1 MLVLGVYRRKTNKY
15 GLGDEIPQDEKEVS
29 MRNAI
34 GATLVIALSSIAIG
48 CASGVSP
55 VTPGQLADTEATIRS
70 AEAAGA
76 FERAPDLL
84 QKARQALGAAQQAS
98 GKGDHTVARER
109 LLETTTYA
117 EAARARAQAE
127 QKKGEAAMV
136 RQQADEIELK
146 AKALQKQLQV
156 P

>member
-1 MLVLGVYRRKTNKY
+1 
-15 GLGDEIPQDEKEVS
+15 
-29 MRNAI
+29 MRNVI
-34 GATLVIALSSIAIG
+34 GPTLVITIASMAIG

-55 VTPGQLADTEATIRS
+55 VTPVQLAETEATIRS
-70 AEAAGA
+70 AESAGA

-98 GKGDHTVARER
+98 GRGDHKIAREH

-117 EAARARAQAE
+117 EAARARAEAE
-127 QKKGEAAMV
+127 QKKGESAML
-136 RQQADEIELK
+136 RQQADDLEAKATELK
-146 AKALQKQLQV
+146 KQLKN

>member
-1 MLVLGVYRRKTNKY
+1 
-15 GLGDEIPQDEKEVS
+15 
-29 MRNAI
+29 MRNVI
-34 GATLVIALSSIAIG
+34 GLSLIVALSSIAIG
-48 CASGVSP
+48 CASSGTP
-55 VTPGQLADTEATIRS
+55 VTPAQLAETEATIRS
-70 AEAAGA
+70 AESAGA

-84 QKARQALGAAQQAS
+84 QKSRQALSAAQQAS
-98 GKGDHTVARER
+98 GKGDHAVARKR

-117 EAARARAQAE
+117 EAARVRAQAE

-136 RQQADEIELK
+136 RQQADEIEAK

>member
-1 MLVLGVYRRKTNKY
+1 
-15 GLGDEIPQDEKEVS
+15 
-29 MRNAI
+29 MRNVI
-34 GATLVIALSSIAIG
+34 GASVILALSCTALG

-55 VTPGQLADTEATIRS
+55 VTPAQLAETEATIRS
-70 AEAAGA
+70 AESAGA

-84 QKARQALGAAQQAS
+84 QKSRQALSAAQQAS
-98 GKGDHTVARER
+98 GKGDHEVARKR

-127 QKKGEAAMV
+127 QKKSEADTV
-136 RQQADEIELK
+136 RQQAEEIEAK
-146 AKALQKQLQV
+146 AKMMQQQLQA

>member
-1 MLVLGVYRRKTNKY
+1 
-15 GLGDEIPQDEKEVS
+15 
-29 MRNAI
+29 MRNVI
-34 GATLVIALSSIAIG
+34 GLSLIVALSSIAIG
-48 CASGVSP
+48 CASSGTP
-55 VTPGQLADTEATIRS
+55 VTPVQLADTEATIRS
-70 AEAAGA
+70 AESAGA

-84 QKARQALGAAQQAS
+84 QKSRQALSAAQQAS
-98 GKGDHTVARER
+98 GKGDHAVARKR

-117 EAARARAQAE
+117 EAARVRAQAE

-136 RQQADEIELK
+136 RQQADEIEAK

>member
-1 MLVLGVYRRKTNKY
+1 
-15 GLGDEIPQDEKEVS
+15 
-29 MRNAI
+29 MRNSI
-34 GATLVIALSSIAIG
+34 GATLILVLSASAIG
-48 CASGVSP
+48 CASKGAP
-55 VTPGQLADTEATIRS
+55 VTPAQLADTEATIRS

-98 GKGDHTVARER
+98 GRGDHERAREH

-117 EAARARAQAE
+117 DAARARAHAE
-127 QKKGEAAMV
+127 QKKREAVRVQQEADELEGKVNAV
-136 RQQADEIELK
+136 RQQ
-146 AKALQKQLQV
+146 LQT